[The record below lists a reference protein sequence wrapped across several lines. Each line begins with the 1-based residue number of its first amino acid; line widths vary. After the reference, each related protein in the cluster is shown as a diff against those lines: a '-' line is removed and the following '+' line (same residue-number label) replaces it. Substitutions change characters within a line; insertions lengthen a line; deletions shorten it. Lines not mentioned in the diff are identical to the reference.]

1 MNLGVAYNDLVS
13 VETVSVADH
22 VLVEDGAVDETVAIL
37 VARAERHGRGD
48 VVEEPCRTFAREE
61 RVVGCSVGT
70 VVGRDRE
77 PA

>member
-1 MNLGVAYNDLVS
+1 MNLGVADNDLVS
-13 VETVSVADH
+13 VKTVSVADH
-22 VLVEDGAVDETVAIL
+22 VLVEDGAVDETVAVF

-48 VVEEPCRTFAREE
+48 VVEEPSRALAREE

-70 VVGRDRE
+70 VVSRDCE

>member
-1 MNLGVAYNDLVS
+1 MNLGVAYDDLVS

-22 VLVEDGAVDETVAIL
+22 VLVEDGAVDETVAIF

-48 VVEEPCRTFAREE
+48 VVEEPSRTLAREE
-61 RVVGCSVGT
+61 RVIGCSVGT

>member
-22 VLVEDGAVDETVAIL
+22 VFVEDGAVDETVAIF
-37 VARAERHGRGD
+37 VARAERHVRGD
-48 VVEEPCRTFAREE
+48 VVEEPSRALAWEE
-61 RVVGCSVGT
+61 RVVGCPVGT
-70 VVGRDRE
+70 VVGGDRE